1 MALGTP
7 VSGTVAY
14 SANSGP
20 TVSPAYPAGIL
31 ATDVV
36 VLFVGQKPVSS
47 GAGSI
52 TTPTGWTL
60 RDQLDN
66 AGGYTSGSGADTGV
80 TNLRVYTWNNPVADQ
95 TGNLSVAIGGNSM
108 TWAFMARISTSG
120 GTPEFGSADG
130 QRTTA
135 PTAGTPFTVA
145 LTDGASAT
153 NFQAGDI
160 ALWAMCIPT
169 DVTTPNQF
177 SAQSVTA
184 TGATFATAVE
194 LNEPDSAT
202 GNDIGGYSAY
212 AHVASGSSTVAPSVT
227 VTAAG
232 TVTNVRGPVVM
243 VRLREV
249 TPPAQGL
256 TPDLYTNTNQFFTP
270 TVTQVAPA
278 QTLTPALYTNT
289 SSFFSAT
296 ADTANTLV
304 PVRYDNISV
313 FYGPS
318 ITQIGP
324 DQTLTAA
331 RYDSLNV
338 FYSASL
344 VQSGGTQ
351 TLEPELYTNTN
362 SLFSATVGASNA
374 IAAAR
379 YDNVNVFYAA
389 ILTASND
396 IAPALFENE
405 NAFYPAKISY
415 VVTFGPYV
423 EDGYVD
429 AGYIGL
435 ALQNTSTFYQAT
447 SVNLNAIVP
456 PMFADS
462 DFIFPPV
469 VSLAGEPQ
477 PLTASLF
484 TNTNTFFPASIGATP
499 IQPILG
505 GGSLVRPRKKF
516 RPAILFD
523 FPEPEIVLPDAS
535 AKAVINNFSVTVGLG
550 SVVATSPDPINSRT
564 SLAFTQIETYMLGV
578 RAESSWNDPSDDELL
593 FILDF
598 ALD

>member
-7 VSGTVAY
+7 VAGTVAY
-14 SANSGP
+14 SASGG
-20 TVSPAYPAGIL
+20 TSVSPAYPAGITANTAIL
-31 ATDVV
+31 
-36 VLFVGQKPVSS
+36 LIVGQKPSTANGGTV
-47 GAGSI
+47 

-60 RDQLDN
+60 RDELTG
-66 AGGYTSGSGADTGV
+66 AGGYGTALAADTGN
-80 TNLRVYTWNNPVADQ
+80 TNLRIYSKNVVSGTE
-95 TGNLSVAIGGNSM
+95 TGNLAVTLGANGVS
-108 TWAFMARISTSG
+108 WAFMVRIPTG
-120 GTPEFGSADG
+120 GGALEYGSADG
-130 QRTTA
+130 SRTTA
-135 PTAGTPFTVA
+135 PTAGTPFAVA
-145 LTDGASAT
+145 LTNGAAAT
-153 NFQAGDI
+153 NFQAGDKAI
-160 ALWAMCIPT
+160 WAMCIPS
-169 DVTTPNQF
+169 DVTTPSQF

-184 TGATFATAVE
+184 TGATFNAAVE
-194 LNEPDSAT
+194 FNEPDSAT

-212 AHVASGSSTVAPSVT
+212 AHVASGSSTTAPSVT

-232 TVTNVRGPVVM
+232 TVTNVRGPIVM
-243 VRLREV
+243 VRVREIAGA
-249 TPPAQGL
+249 TQDL
-256 TPDLYTNTNQFFTP
+256 TPDLYTNTNQFFNA
-270 TVTQVAPA
+270 TVSQIAPA
-278 QTLTPALYTNT
+278 QDLTPALYTNT

-296 ADTANTLV
+296 ADAANTLV

-313 FYGPS
+313 FYAPS

-344 VQSGGTQ
+344 VQSGGIQ

-389 ILTASND
+389 TLTASND
-396 IAPALFENE
+396 IAPALFENA

-477 PLTASLF
+477 ALTASLF